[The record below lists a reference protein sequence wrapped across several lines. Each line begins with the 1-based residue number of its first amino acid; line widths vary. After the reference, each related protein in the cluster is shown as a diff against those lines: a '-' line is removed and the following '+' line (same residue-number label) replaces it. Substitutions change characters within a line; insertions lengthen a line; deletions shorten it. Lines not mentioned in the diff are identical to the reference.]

1 MIKPVLLLTAAG
13 LLMACQTATNS
24 AGETASTPQP
34 SLNDD
39 PLAFTQAACGGCHA
53 VEYLGLSPNSAAPT
67 FASIANRPG
76 LDGDTLSAWLA
87 NAHNYPEVMD
97 FDLDPEQVDLVARQ
111 LLKLRSE
118 DYRPVE

>member
-1 MIKPVLLLTAAG
+1 MIKPMLLLIAAG
-13 LLMACQTATNS
+13 LLMACQTAATS
-24 AGETASTPQP
+24 GQTASTPQP

-53 VEYLGLSPNSAAPT
+53 VEYPGLSPNSAAPT

-87 NAHNYPEVMD
+87 RAHNYPEVMD

-111 LLKLRSE
+111 LLQLRSE

>member
-13 LLMACQTATNS
+13 LLMACQTAATS
-24 AGETASTPQP
+24 GETSSTPQP

-53 VEYLGLSPNSAAPT
+53 VEYPGLSPNSAAPT

-87 NAHNYPEVMD
+87 SAHNYPEVMD